1 MSDESTV
8 IDPVCGMT
16 VRKSSSTMRE
26 HEGQTYYLCSELCLI
41 RFDEDA
47 AAYVAVS
54 RLGLQGWGRT
64 PMPGFLMPPDD
75 EQNENEAR

>member
-1 MSDESTV
+1 MSDELTV

-16 VRKSSSTMRE
+16 IRKSSCTMRE
-26 HEGQTYYLCSELCLI
+26 YEGQTYYLCSELCLV

-54 RLGLQGWGRT
+54 RLGLKGWGMT
-64 PMPGFLMPPDD
+64 PMPGFLIPPDS